1 VYRRTGGEMKD
12 LLLSLPSLATLLV
25 PFYNSDTPR
34 LFGFPFFYWFLI
46 VLIPA
51 SSLVTYLVYKGEKR

>member
-1 VYRRTGGEMKD
+1 MKY
-12 LLLSLPSLATLLV
+12 LLLGLPSLATLLV